1 MTSAQ
6 IKEESFNEDIIKKE
20 QSKDGSQLKKQI
32 HVEMLDEQKS
42 SKQETLNNSQRIM
55 DQNNNPVGQ
64 VTNLMEQDLNVLN
77 AAN

>member
-1 MTSAQ
+1 MQAGRGRKRKNPVSLQELDKQTSMTSAQ

-42 SKQETLNNSQRIM
+42 SK
-55 DQNNNPVGQ
+55 
-64 VTNLMEQDLNVLN
+64 
-77 AAN
+77 